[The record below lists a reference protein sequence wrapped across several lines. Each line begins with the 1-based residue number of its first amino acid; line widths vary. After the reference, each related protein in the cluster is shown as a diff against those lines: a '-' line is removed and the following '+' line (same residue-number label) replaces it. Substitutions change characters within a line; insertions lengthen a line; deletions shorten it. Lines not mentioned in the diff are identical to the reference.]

1 MLYNGD
7 VFRVPL
13 SPGNDLLWS
22 NGNNGTAWKR
32 RITLLRQ
39 VFPEDPE
46 AKQVD
51 GSRLL
56 CVLLGEH
63 EAGQQ
68 PNRVE
73 LCPGLLMAAG
83 ESLTKYLDFSGP
95 SLNHKDLSRTGI
107 RKKWG

>member
-1 MLYNGD
+1 M
-7 VFRVPL
+7 
-13 SPGNDLLWS
+13 
-22 NGNNGTAWKR
+22 
-32 RITLLRQ
+32 LLRQ
-39 VFPEDPE
+39 VFPEDSE

-51 GSRLL
+51 CSRLL

-83 ESLTKYLDFSGP
+83 ESLAKYLDFSGP
-95 SLNHKDLSRTGI
+95 SMNHKGLGRTGS
-107 RKKWG
+107 RKKWR

>member
-7 VFRVPL
+7 VFRAPL
-13 SPGNDLLWS
+13 SPGSDLLWS
-22 NGNNGTAWKR
+22 NSNNSVRKR
-32 RITLLRQ
+32 RITPLRQ
-39 VFPEDPE
+39 VFPEDSE

-51 GSRLL
+51 CSRLL
-56 CVLLGEH
+56 CVLSGEH

-95 SLNHKDLSRTGI
+95 SVNHKDLGRKGI
-107 RKKWG
+107 RKKCG

>member
-7 VFRVPL
+7 VFRAPL
-13 SPGNDLLWS
+13 SPGSDLLWS
-22 NGNNGTAWKR
+22 NSNNGVRKR

-39 VFPEDPE
+39 VFPEDSE

-51 GSRLL
+51 CSRLL

-63 EAGQQ
+63 ETGQQ

-95 SLNHKDLSRTGI
+95 SVNHKDLSRKGI
-107 RKKWG
+107 RKKCG